1 MRKLVGSQHRQRI
14 GDRDAVVAAQRRPLG
29 KEIGA
34 VLTQTQAVGGKVDVA
49 AGVLFANHVQMALQ
63 NDRRVILIT
72 GRAVFVDDNVVVR
85 VLHILQAV
93 RLRKAD
99 TVVGDALGVAR
110 AVRNGAQLFKIVQRR
125 LRAQMFQNGHRKHS
139 FPILV

>member
-1 MRKLVGSQHRQRI
+1 
-14 GDRDAVVAAQRRPLG
+14 
-29 KEIGA
+29 
-34 VLTQTQAVGGKVDVA
+34 
-49 AGVLFANHVQMALQ
+49 MALQ

-85 VLHILQAV
+85 ILHILQAV

-125 LRAQMFQNGHRKHS
+125 IETLLSNISVIIPHFPEIVHANRLRESAEYGIIK
-139 FPILV
+139 L